1 MPCKYCEDR
10 TADISDFHKPCYN
23 ELLRRLAD
31 GYCTRCGKPKLP
43 GGNAGCAECAGKDD
57 PPFTGYPGGD

>member
-10 TADISDFHKPCYN
+10 TADIGDFHTQCYD

-31 GYCTRCGKPKLP
+31 RYCTRCGKPIAS
-43 GGNAGCAECAGKDD
+43 GNSAKCPECTGMDD
-57 PPFTGYPGGD
+57 PPFTGYPGGG

>member
-1 MPCKYCEDR
+1 MACKYCEDI
-10 TADISDFHKPCYN
+10 TAGISDHHESCYS

-31 GYCTRCGKPKLP
+31 GYCTRCGKPISP
-43 GGNAGCAECAGKDD
+43 GDNAKCSGCASKND